1 MSGLLE
7 PTAQIAERDT
17 SSRTIVIAIV
27 VIALIAGLAAFLLR
41 PSPRPQA
48 ARPPA
53 YAASLIFS
61 DLKMSQAQNFAGG
74 TVTYVDGTLNN
85 LGDKTLTSA
94 VARVTFRDA
103 YGEVAQ
109 IENVPVRVLK
119 TGPPY
124 DYAVDLAAAP
134 LAPGHSLRFRLIF
147 EHISEQWNQGFPE
160 LQIAELTVK

>member
-1 MSGLLE
+1 MASLLDPARTLE
-7 PTAQIAERDT
+7 ERDT

-27 VIALIAGLAAFLLR
+27 AIALIAGLTAFLLR
-41 PSPRPQA
+41 SSPRPQA
-48 ARPPA
+48 APPPV
-53 YAASLIFS
+53 YAASLTFT

-124 DYAVDLAAAP
+124 DYAVDLTTSP

-147 EHISEQWNQGFPE
+147 EHISEQWNQGYPE
-160 LQIAELTVK
+160 LQIVDVTTK